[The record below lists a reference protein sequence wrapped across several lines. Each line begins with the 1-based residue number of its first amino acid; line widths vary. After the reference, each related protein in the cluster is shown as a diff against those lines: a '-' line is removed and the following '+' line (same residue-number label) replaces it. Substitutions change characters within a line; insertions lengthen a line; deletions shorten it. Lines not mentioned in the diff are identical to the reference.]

1 MVLNL
6 VKVTGMVLQKLVY
19 LSAYLWLIGEVG
31 VEITAGGPRPDS
43 DGAVGPYLLIR
54 QELATPLPDG
64 GNLSAFTLKEI
75 KKEKGVLNHNVAPKK
90 QQLKYEKIKA
100 F

>member
-31 VEITAGGPRPDS
+31 VEITAAGPWPDS

-64 GNLSAFTLKEI
+64 GNFSATTFNEI
-75 KKEKGVLNHNVAPKK
+75 EEENGVLKQNVAPKK
-90 QQLKYEKIKA
+90 LQLKGQGHEI
-100 F
+100 